1 MTKEEKFKAQ
11 MQKILDRAAQF
22 PARTVWKIRIIL
34 LGLLGIWIA
43 GALYFHYQVKQ
54 DEQRIE
60 QARIEQARHD
70 EFLRRGAQYRQDLQE
85 RTNPSRVRN
94 AFDGR

>member
-22 PARTVWKIRIIL
+22 SPRTVWKIRIVL
-34 LGLLGIWIA
+34 LGLLGIWVV

-60 QARIEQARHD
+60 QNRIEEARRQ
-70 EFLRRGAQYRQDLQE
+70 EFLRRGAQYRQDLQQ
-85 RTNPSRVRN
+85 RATPSRVRN